1 MLPGSPYN
9 SEMATDKAKLMIYV
23 DPAYKEGLGRLAA
36 MHNRSMSNYVETLII
51 EAVDQAIAE
60 GKIQPP
66 TPPQGQGNGGG
77 KA

>member
-1 MLPGSPYN
+1 MLPESPYN

-66 TPPQGQGNGGG
+66 TPPQGQGSNGG